1 MSTHTSSNNKRIAKN
16 TMFLYIRMLFIMAVN
31 LFATRVILDKLGA
44 QDYGLY
50 NTVAGFIGMLGFLNA
65 TLSSG
70 TSRFLTF
77 DLGLGDNKRLSNTFC
92 TTFYS
97 HLALA
102 LVMVIIMETLGLWFV
117 YNKFTI
123 PVGRF
128 FATLTVYHISVFT
141 MFVSITQVPYTSD
154 IIAHENMGVY
164 AYVGIFEAVAKLLIV
179 YLLVMTNADRLILY
193 ASLMAAIQII
203 VAMSYRVYCIR
214 SYKET
219 ALKRTFDRKTF
230 KELLVFS
237 GWNLFANISH
247 LLSVQGKL
255 VLINIFFSP
264 VLVAAQ
270 SIGNQLTGTMM
281 QFVAN
286 IRTAVNPQVIKM
298 YAEKNYEGFRRLTLQ
313 SSVYIYE
320 LLLLIGLPAIIVM
333 EPLLNLWLVE
343 VPPYTVIFAQYIV
356 LREIFNIYN
365 GTLYTPMVAAAE
377 LKHNSLYSVYVILA
391 AFILIYVLFK
401 TGFDVIWIQ
410 YIGLCETIITGFV
423 IKPYILCK
431 HVGYKY
437 SEIFANIQML
447 IMVSVIPLLTF
458 MLCRY
463 YIGTSSLYHSI
474 ASVLIIGL
482 SVVLS
487 SWLFLSKT
495 NKTKVIAIIKSR
507 FLYHVNTN
515 KNDK

>member
-1 MSTHTSSNNKRIAKN
+1 MSNDNKRIAKN

-77 DLGLGDNKRLSNTFC
+77 DLGLGDNKRLTDTFC

-97 HLALA
+97 HLILA
-102 LVMVIIMETLGLWFV
+102 LIMVIIMETFGLWFV

-123 PVGRF
+123 PVGRV
-128 FATLTVYHISVFT
+128 FATLMVYHISVFT
-141 MFVSITQVPYTSD
+141 MFVSITQVPYTSA

-164 AYVGIFEAVAKLLIV
+164 AYVGIFEAVAKLLVV
-179 YLLVMTNADRLILY
+179 YILVMASADRLILY
-193 ASLMAAIQII
+193 ASLMAAIQMI
-203 VAMSYRVYCIR
+203 VAMSYRVYCIK

-219 ALKRTFDRKTF
+219 ALKRVFDRITF
-230 KELLVFS
+230 KKLLSFS

-247 LLSVQGKL
+247 LVSSQGKL
-255 VLINIFFSP
+255 VLINMFFSP
-264 VLVAAQ
+264 ALVAAQ
-270 SIGNQLTGTMM
+270 SIGNQLTNALM

-298 YAEKNYEGFRRLTLQ
+298 YAEKDYESSRKLTLQ

-320 LLLLIGLPAIIVM
+320 LLLLIGLPVIMVM
-333 EPLLNLWLVE
+333 EPLFKLWLVE

-356 LREIFNIYN
+356 LREILNIYN
-365 GTLYTPMVAAAE
+365 GTLYTPMLAAAE
-377 LKHNSLYSVYVILA
+377 LKHNSLYAFYVILT
-391 AFILIYVLFK
+391 AFILIYILFK
-401 TGFDVIWIQ
+401 TGFGVMWIQ
-410 YIGLCETIITGFV
+410 YIWLCETIVTGFV

-431 HVGYKY
+431 YIDYKR
-437 SEIFANIQML
+437 SEIIANML
-447 IMVSVIPLLTF
+447 MLVKVSVIPLLTF
-458 MLCRY
+458 VLCRY
-463 YIGTSSLYHSI
+463 GIGTSTLWHSV
-474 ASVLIIGL
+474 ASVLIIAL
-482 SVVLS
+482 SVILP
-487 SWLFLSKT
+487 SWIFLSKT
-495 NKTKVIAIIKSR
+495 NKKKVMTIVKSQILNRVNIIPR
-507 FLYHVNTN
+507 
-515 KNDK
+515 